1 MFPLFFNLG
10 EQSNFNALKTCLMRI
25 KDMVNIRKN
34 WIDLIKYQLGKTI
47 RTCKSTGQVT
57 LASKVFVA
65 DSNTIESIV
74 VEGNIDNSP
83 QELVSEW
90 NAIKDSLAVSHSQS
104 KDLFYLNRMNTMQS
118 NLKIRGNLHTK
129 STKMNSVKVHA
140 NQGRNMRTRS
150 KRDIQSSRTVTSV
163 IVNAREIVFNGKIF
177 ES

>member
-1 MFPLFFNLG
+1 
-10 EQSNFNALKTCLMRI
+10 
-25 KDMVNIRKN
+25 MVNIRKN

-65 DSNTIESIV
+65 DSNKIESIF
-74 VEGNIDNSP
+74 VEGNIDKSP
-83 QELVSEW
+83 LELVGEW
-90 NAIKDSLAVSHSQS
+90 NAIKDSLATSHSQS

-140 NQGRNMRTRS
+140 NQRHNTRTRFT
-150 KRDIQSSRTVTSV
+150 RDIQSSKVVTAA
-163 IVNAREIVFNGKIF
+163 IVNVREIVFNGKIF
-177 ES
+177 ASKYPMVKKNHYLFKVSTE